1 MDNNFGLM
9 DVNGN
14 IPDKMAEE
22 IADLEIEIKN
32 LTEKQKHI
40 KESLCVAMRENNIL
54 KVENDFI
61 KVTYVA
67 PSTQERIDSKEL
79 KKDLPE
85 IYNTYCK
92 ISDKSDYVRI
102 EAK

>member
-1 MDNNFGLM
+1 MDNYYGLM

-14 IPDKMAEE
+14 IPVEMAKE
-22 IADLEIEIKN
+22 IAEIEMVIKN

-40 KESLCVAMRENNIL
+40 KETLCVAMRENNVL
-54 KVENDFI
+54 KVENDYI
-61 KVTYVA
+61 KVTYV
-67 PSTQERIDSKEL
+67 PPTTQERIDSKEL

-102 EAK
+102 EVK

>member
-1 MDNNFGLM
+1 MDNNYGLM

-14 IPDKMAEE
+14 IPAEMSKE
-22 IADLEIEIKN
+22 IAEIEKEIKN
-32 LTEKQKHI
+32 LTEKQKRI

-61 KVTYVA
+61 KVTYIA
-67 PSTQERIDSKEL
+67 PTTQERIDSKEL

-92 ISDKSDYVRI
+92 ISDKSDYVKI